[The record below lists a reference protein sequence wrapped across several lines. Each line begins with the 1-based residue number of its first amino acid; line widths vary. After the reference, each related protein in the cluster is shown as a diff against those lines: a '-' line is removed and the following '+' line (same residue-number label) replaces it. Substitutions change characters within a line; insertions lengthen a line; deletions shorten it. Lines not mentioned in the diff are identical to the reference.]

1 MTIELDYIFLI
12 IRGGFMV
19 LLVVDTQKLITT
31 ENLYNYSE
39 FVANVKELIETA
51 RKNSVE
57 VIYVVH
63 DDGEGEELTKGK
75 EGYQIFEDFAPI
87 VEEKI
92 FEKNVNSAFFKTGL
106 LEYLKRKNENEVM
119 VVGLMTDYCIDA
131 TVKAGFEH
139 GFKVVVP
146 AYSNTTLDNEF
157 LNAEDSYRYYNE
169 KMWNE
174 RYAECVDL
182 EGAIKLLKCNK
193 EA

>member
-1 MTIELDYIFLI
+1 
-12 IRGGFMV
+12 MV

-75 EGYQIFEDFAPI
+75 EGYQIFEEFAPS

-106 LEYLKRKNENEVM
+106 LEYLKRKSETKVM

>member
-1 MTIELDYIFLI
+1 
-12 IRGGFMV
+12 MV

-106 LEYLKRKNENEVM
+106 LEYLKRKSETKVM

-139 GFKVVVP
+139 GFKVIVP

-182 EGAIKLLKCNK
+182 EAAIKLLKCNK
-193 EA
+193 DS

>member
-1 MTIELDYIFLI
+1 
-12 IRGGFMV
+12 MV

-75 EGYQIFEDFAPI
+75 EGYQIFEEFAPS

-106 LEYLKRKNENEVM
+106 LEYLKRKSETKVM

-139 GFKVVVP
+139 GFKVIVP

-182 EGAIKLLKCNK
+182 EGAIKLLKCNN

>member
-1 MTIELDYIFLI
+1 
-12 IRGGFMV
+12 MV

-106 LEYLKRKNENEVM
+106 LEYLKRKNETKVM

-139 GFKVVVP
+139 GFKVIVP

-182 EGAIKLLKCNK
+182 EGATKLLKCNK
-193 EA
+193 DS